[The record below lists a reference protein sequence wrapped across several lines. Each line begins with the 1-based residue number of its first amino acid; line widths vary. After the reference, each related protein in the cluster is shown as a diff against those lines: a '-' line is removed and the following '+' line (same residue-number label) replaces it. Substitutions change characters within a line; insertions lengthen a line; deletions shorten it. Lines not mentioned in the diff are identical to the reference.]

1 MATETGVVKYD
12 HAAVLQALLEIVR
25 NMTSDW
31 ETGFAGAPGPGTRL
45 IADLG
50 FESVDI
56 VQLVVAI
63 EQHFDRRDLPF
74 EKLLM
79 SEGRY
84 VDEVRIGDA
93 VDFLVKHLN
102 RPSE

>member
-1 MATETGVVKYD
+1 MAAETSVAKYD
-12 HAAVLQALLEIVR
+12 RTSILKAILGIVE

-31 ETGFAGAPGPGTRL
+31 DTGYAGAPGPDTRL
-45 IADLG
+45 IADLS

-74 EKLLM
+74 EELLM
-79 SEGRY
+79 ADGRY
-84 VDEVRIGDA
+84 VDEVQIGD
-93 VDFLVKHLN
+93 VVSFLEKHLN
-102 RPSE
+102 QP